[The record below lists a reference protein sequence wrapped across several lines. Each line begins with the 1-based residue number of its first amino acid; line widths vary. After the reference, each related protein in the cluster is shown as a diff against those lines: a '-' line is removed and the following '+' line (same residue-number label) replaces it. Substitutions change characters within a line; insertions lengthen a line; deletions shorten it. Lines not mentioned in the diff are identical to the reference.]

1 MAKQQVADAKQGEQL
16 AQQSQQ
22 EHGAPLPAPAPDAG
36 VGEQDK
42 DIITKAE
49 ESGLQDLQSDIAP
62 VADKVIVTLLGPYK
76 NYSKGDVTS
85 FHAEV
90 AQHLIKSK
98 LAEPYPAQE
107 QGQE

>member
-1 MAKQQVADAKQGEQL
+1 MAKQPVADAKQGEQL
-16 AQQSQQ
+16 AQQSQSEQ
-22 EHGAPLPAPAPDAG
+22 GAPNPAPGAG

-49 ESGLQDLQSDIAP
+49 ESGLQDQQSDIAP

-90 AQHLIKSK
+90 ARHLIKSK
-98 LAEPYPAQE
+98 LAEPYLAQE